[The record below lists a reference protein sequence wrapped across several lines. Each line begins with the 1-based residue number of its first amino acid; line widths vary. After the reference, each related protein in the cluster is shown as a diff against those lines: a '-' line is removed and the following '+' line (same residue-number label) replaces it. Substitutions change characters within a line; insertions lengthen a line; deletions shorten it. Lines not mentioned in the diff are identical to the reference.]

1 MTTSNLDV
9 STLASASYAVLRQ
22 GGTSP
27 TAARSLLDLPTAT
40 ANRFEQLF
48 QRRPR
53 GGQDPMRPRFA
64 RHEAHVA
71 AVMAA
76 GGYPVL
82 AR

>member
-1 MTTSNLDV
+1 MANRMPAIGRTE
-9 STLASASYAVLRQ
+9 REE
-22 GGTSP
+22 
-27 TAARSLLDLPTAT
+27 TAT